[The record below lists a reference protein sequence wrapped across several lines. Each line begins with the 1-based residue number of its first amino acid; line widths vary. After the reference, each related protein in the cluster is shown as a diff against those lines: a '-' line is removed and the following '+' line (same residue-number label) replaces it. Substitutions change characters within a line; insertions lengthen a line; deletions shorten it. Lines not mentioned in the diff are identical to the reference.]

1 MKYLL
6 TLILV
11 CTLLCG
17 CSQAPMLTTSI
28 SLRAAQIPPEA
39 NLPGDV
45 IGTPIPS
52 GDGRKLFYSTGTE
65 LRVWDGEVHRR
76 IRELSGRQ
84 LLTGVLLGG
93 AVVQCE
99 NAGSAY
105 FYSAS
110 DGQLLKT
117 FPGHIRVETGTDGYT
132 ALIPVG
138 SLEIRVFGEYNEPPR
153 MMLSGVEEAYYPA
166 EAPDAAGLEKCR
178 TDAGAL
184 EDAYGIR
191 ILLWNAVPEGAADIG
206 EHLVPVIRRELAVL
220 EQRLSVFPEDMIRQ
234 AAGHFSGLNFCPVR
248 KKSEGLPCG
257 AFRDGK
263 MLYLLSESGGS
274 GKDFYHALFHAL
286 ETAIF
291 SKSHALDRWN
301 ELNPAGF
308 LYDEDYDANR
318 LRDSG
323 IYLTG
328 ENRAFANRFSMSF
341 PREDRA
347 EVFALATMPENEGLF
362 ASSVMQAKLSALCSG
377 IREAYGLEDYG
388 GALLWEQYLKEKNT
402 HVP

>member
-11 CTLLCG
+11 CALLCG
-17 CSQAPMLTTSI
+17 CTQAPMLTTSI
-28 SLRAAQIPPEA
+28 PPGSAEIPPEA
-39 NLPGDV
+39 KLPGDV

-65 LRVWDGEVHRR
+65 LRVWDGNVHRR
-76 IRELSGRQ
+76 IRELSGHQ
-84 LLTGVLLGG
+84 ILAGVLLGG

-99 NAGSAY
+99 DEDSTF
-105 FYSAS
+105 FYSAA

-117 FPGHIRVETGTDGYT
+117 FPGPIRLETAKDGYS
-132 ALIPVG
+132 AVIPLG
-138 SLEIRVFGEYNEPPR
+138 SMEIRVSGKYNMSPG
-153 MMLSGVEEAYYPA
+153 MVLDGVEEAYYSA
-166 EAPDAAGLEKCR
+166 EKADAGGLEECR
-178 TDAGAL
+178 KEAMAL
-184 EDAYGIR
+184 EERYGIR
-191 ILLWNAVPEGAADIG
+191 VLLWDEVPEGTADVG

-220 EQRLSVFPEDMIRQ
+220 EQRLSMFPEEMIRQ
-234 AAGHFSGLNFCPVR
+234 AAGHFSGLYFCPVR
-248 KKSEGLPCG
+248 KMAETLPCG
-257 AFRDGK
+257 AYRDGK
-263 MLYLLSESGGS
+263 SLYLLSESGGA

-286 ETAIF
+286 ETAVF
-291 SKSHALDRWN
+291 SRSHALDLWDER
-301 ELNPAGF
+301 NPAGF

-347 EVFALATMPENEGLF
+347 EVFALAMMPGNEGLF
-362 ASSVMQAKLSALCSG
+362 ESSVMQEKLAALCRG
-377 IREAYGLEDYG
+377 IREAFGLEDHEG
-388 GALLWEQYLKEKNT
+388 MLPWEQYLE
-402 HVP
+402 

>member
-11 CTLLCG
+11 CALLCG

-28 SLRAAQIPPEA
+28 PQGAAEIPPEA
-39 NLPGDV
+39 KLPGDV
-45 IGTPIPS
+45 IGTPIPT

-65 LRVWDGEVHRR
+65 LRAWDGAVHRR
-76 IRELSGRQ
+76 IRELSGHQ
-84 LLTGVLLGG
+84 KLTGVLLEG
-93 AVVQCE
+93 AVLQCE
-99 NAGSAY
+99 NKDTTF

-117 FPGHIRVETGTDGYT
+117 FPGSIRVDTGKYGYS

-138 SLEIRVFGEYNEPPR
+138 TLEIRVSGKYNMPPG
-153 MMLSGVEEAYYPA
+153 MVLDGVEEPYYPA
-166 EAPDAAGLEKCR
+166 DAPDTEGLEECR
-178 TDAGAL
+178 KKAQAL
-184 EDAYGIR
+184 EDRYGIR
-191 ILLWNAVPEGAADIG
+191 ILLWDAVPEGTADAG

-220 EQRLSVFPEDMIRQ
+220 AQRLSAFPEEMIRQ
-234 AAGHFSGLNFCPVR
+234 AAGHFSGLYFCPVR
-248 KKSEGLPCG
+248 KMAEALPCG
-257 AFRDGK
+257 AFRQDAN
-263 MLYLLSESGGS
+263 LYILTESGGS
-274 GKDFYHALFHAL
+274 DETFYHALFHAL
-286 ETAIF
+286 ETGIF
-291 SKSHALDRWN
+291 SRSHALDRWK

-347 EVFALATMPENEGLF
+347 EVFAQAMMPGNEALF
-362 ASSVMQAKLSALCSG
+362 ASSVMQAKLASLCGG
-377 IREAYGLEDYG
+377 IRDAYVPEDYDG
-388 GALLWEQYLKEKNT
+388 MLLWEQYLD
-402 HVP
+402 